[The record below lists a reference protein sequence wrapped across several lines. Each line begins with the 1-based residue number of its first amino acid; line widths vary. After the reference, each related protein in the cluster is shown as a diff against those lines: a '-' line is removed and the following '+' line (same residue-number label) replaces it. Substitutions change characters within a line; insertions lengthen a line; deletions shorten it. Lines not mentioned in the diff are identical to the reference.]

1 MTDEKL
7 IEQQYDQYEAAPAIL
22 EHYDNMDRAFN
33 EYVAALTK
41 DAFYQGFQYG
51 AEQKK

>member
-7 IEQQYDQYEAAPAIL
+7 IEQQYDQYEAAPEIL
-22 EHYDNMDRAFN
+22 GHYHNMDQVFN

-51 AEQKK
+51 AGQKK